1 MKDFIVSARKYRP
14 QTFDD
19 VVGQRALTD
28 TLKRAIT
35 SHKLASAYLFCGP
48 RGVGK
53 TTCARIFAKA
63 INCLNP
69 HEDGEACN
77 ACESCVS
84 FNEQRSMN
92 IQELNAA
99 ANNSVDDVRVI
110 IDQVRIPPQLGKYKV
125 IILDEVHMLSPS
137 AANALLKTLEEP
149 PSYVIFIL
157 ATTEKQKILPTI
169 LSRCQIF
176 DFNRMEI
183 EDIIGNLKMVAEK
196 EGITYEENALNL
208 IAQKADGG
216 MRDALSIFDQVT
228 NFSGGNITHES
239 VLKSLNFLD
248 YDYYF
253 QMTEILL
260 EHRVSAALMLFNDIV
275 NKGFDGGVFMGGLA
289 SHLRNLLVSRDE
301 ETVSLLDVAANLRTR
316 YAEQAKQCPL
326 KFLYYAIARCDRCSN
341 EYKNA
346 YNKRLAVEI
355 TLIETAQFD
364 EEDPGAGARPQKTL
378 KPLFRDTNVK
388 AATSMPKSAAQ
399 STPVSPAAKPEATV
413 AAHPGP
419 SAQQAAEPAVPAVS
433 KKSDSAPIPKVTKIP
448 KINLN
453 PSTLAKTVPSEDK
466 TPEPASEA
474 ASPALQ
480 MPSVLGEVPF
490 GEKELLYYW
499 QQFAL
504 LLDKE
509 DHVASMRLQ
518 GLELKLKENEKI
530 EVAVF
535 NEMLRNLIRPYV
547 PRIEAYLQ
555 QQLNNHKIRVEIKLV
570 EISVEQLKRYDPKEQ
585 FEEMMSRN
593 EALSRLQKDLNLQVE
608 L

>member
-19 VVGQRALTD
+19 VVGQRALAD

-63 INCLNP
+63 INCMNP
-69 HEDGEACN
+69 HKDGEACN
-77 ACESCVS
+77 ACESCLS

-99 ANNSVDDVRVI
+99 ANNSVENVRAI

-125 IILDEVHMLSPS
+125 IILDEVHMLSAS

-183 EDIIGNLKMVAEK
+183 EDITGNLKMVAGK

-228 NFSGGNITHES
+228 NFSGGNITYES
-239 VLKSLNFLD
+239 VMKSLNFLD

-253 QMTEILL
+253 QMTEKLV
-260 EHRVSAALMLFNDIV
+260 EHQVSAAMLLFNDIV

-289 SHLRNLLVSRDE
+289 SHLRNVMVSRDE
-301 ETVSLLDVAANLRTR
+301 ETVTLLDVAANLKSR
-316 YAEQAKQCPL
+316 YVEQSKKCSL

-355 TLIETAQFD
+355 ALIETAQFD
-364 EEDPGAGARPQKTL
+364 EDDTSGGARPQKTL
-378 KPLFRDTNVK
+378 APLFRDTNAP
-388 AATSMPKSAAQ
+388 AAMATA
-399 STPVSPAAKPEATV
+399 PVVTPAAKPQAKVAPQPVTEA
-413 AAHPGP
+413 A
-419 SAQQAAEPAVPAVS
+419 SQSEEPVKTDS
-433 KKSDSAPIPKVTKIP
+433 SNKSTAPPPIPKISKIAKIKLGTSSVANEKP
-448 KINLN
+448 K
-453 PSTLAKTVPSEDK
+453 
-466 TPEPASEA
+466 
-474 ASPALQ
+474 ALQ
-480 MPSVLGEVPF
+480 QPTVSVQEPVQTQAEQPAVLGEIPF
-490 GEKELLYYW
+490 DEKQLLYYW
-499 QQFAL
+499 QQFAQSL
-504 LLDKE
+504 EQE
-509 DHVASMRLQ
+509 DHVASMRMQ
-518 GLELKLKENEKI
+518 GLEVLLKEDELV
-530 EVAVF
+530 EVHVY
-535 NEMLRNLIRPYV
+535 NDMLNKLILPYI
-547 PRIEAYLQ
+547 PRLETYLQ
-555 QQLNNHKIRVEIKLV
+555 RQLNNHKIHIAIKKVEIT
-570 EISVEQLKRYDPKEQ
+570 EEQVVRFNPREQ
-585 FEEMMSRN
+585 FKTMGRPESNQYQPARP
-593 EALSRLQKDLNLQVE
+593 
-608 L
+608 

>member
-19 VVGQRALTD
+19 VVGQRALAD

-63 INCLNP
+63 INCMNP
-69 HEDGEACN
+69 LKDGEACN
-77 ACESCVS
+77 ACESCMS

-99 ANNSVDDVRVI
+99 ANNSVEDVRAI

-125 IILDEVHMLSPS
+125 IILDEVHMLSAS

-183 EDIIGNLKMVAEK
+183 EDITGNLKMVAGK

-228 NFSGGNITHES
+228 NFSGGNITYES

-253 QMTEILL
+253 QMTEKLV
-260 EHRVSAALMLFNDIV
+260 EHQVNAAMLLFNDIV

-289 SHLRNLLVSRDE
+289 SHLRNVMVSRDE
-301 ETVSLLDVAANLRTR
+301 ETVALLDVAANLKTR
-316 YAEQAKQCPL
+316 YVEQSKKCSL

-346 YNKRLAVEI
+346 YNKRLAVEVA
-355 TLIETAQFD
+355 LIETAQFN
-364 EEDPGAGARPQKTL
+364 EDDTSGGARPQKTL
-378 KPLFRDTNVK
+378 KSLFRDTNAP
-388 AATSMPKSAAQ
+388 AAVATA
-399 STPVSPAAKPEATV
+399 PVVTPAAKPQAKVAT
-413 AAHPGP
+413 
-419 SAQQAAEPAVPAVS
+419 QPAPEAVS
-433 KKSDSAPIPKVTKIP
+433 QAKEPVKTDSSIKS
-448 KINLN
+448 
-453 PSTLAKTVPSEDK
+453 TVPSPLPKISKIAKIKLSTSSADEK
-466 TPEPASEA
+466 PRTSQQPVESVQEPVQIQTEQ
-474 ASPALQ
+474 PA
-480 MPSVLGEVPF
+480 VLGEIPF
-490 GEKELLYYW
+490 DEKQLLYYW
-499 QQFAL
+499 QQFAQSL
-504 LLDKE
+504 EPE
-509 DHVASMRLQ
+509 DHVASMRMQ
-518 GLELKLKENEKI
+518 GLDVLLKEDELV
-530 EVAVF
+530 EVHVY
-535 NEMLRNLIRPYV
+535 NDMLNKLILPYI
-547 PRIEAYLQ
+547 PRLEAYLQ
-555 QQLNNHKIRVEIKLV
+555 RQLNNHKIHIAIKKVEV
-570 EISVEQLKRYDPKEQ
+570 TEEQVVRFNPRDQ
-585 FEEMMSRN
+585 FKTMVKKN
-593 EALSRLQKDLNLQVE
+593 KTLGLLQKDLDLQVE